1 MWGEVHLPK
10 SGECNQTKMKL
21 RVELDWRTTLATV
34 LLLPTLLSLGFW
46 QLERGD
52 EKAELI
58 ARLEER
64 RLEPPMS
71 LAATMRLPTQDLAD
85 RQVVFTAT
93 FDEDNY
99 VLLDNRLRDGR
110 FGYEVV
116 AFVSVGDASAGA
128 LIAPLNLGWIE
139 GDRSRMTTP
148 SPQLPV
154 GEHRV
159 HGRIYQSAGEAFL
172 LGDNAFPVQRPA
184 VVQQLTLAR
193 WEESMRE
200 TLGRPVFPHEVR
212 ALPTEPT
219 AFSAEWAV
227 VNQTPAKHRGY
238 AVQWFTMAA
247 ALGLAFIFRSSNL
260 ATWLRHRLV
269 SSGD

>member
-1 MWGEVHLPK
+1 
-10 SGECNQTKMKL
+10 MKL

-46 QLERGD
+46 QLERGN
-52 EKAELI
+52 EKAALI

-71 LAATMRLPTQDLAD
+71 LPAVLRLPSRDLAD

-93 FDEDNY
+93 FDEANY

-110 FGYEVV
+110 FGYDVV
-116 AFVSVGDASAGA
+116 AFVSVGEASAGT

-148 SPQLPV
+148 TPQLPK
-154 GEHRV
+154 GQHRV
-159 HGRIYQSAGEAFL
+159 LGRIYQPSGDAFL
-172 LGDNAFPVQRPA
+172 LGDNTFPAQRPA
-184 VVQQLTLAR
+184 VVQQLTLSR
-193 WEESMRE
+193 WGESIRE
-200 TLGRPVFPHEVR
+200 ALGGDIFPFEVR
-212 ALPTEPT
+212 VLATEPT
-219 AFSAEWAV
+219 AFRADWPV

-238 AVQWFTMAA
+238 AVQWFTMAV

-260 ATWLRHRLV
+260 AKWLRYRV
-269 SSGD
+269 IRRGS

>member
-1 MWGEVHLPK
+1 
-10 SGECNQTKMKL
+10 MKL

-64 RLEPPMS
+64 RLEAPMS
-71 LAATMRLPTQDLAD
+71 LTSVMRLPTQDLAD

-93 FDEDNY
+93 FEEDNY

-110 FGYEVV
+110 FGYEVI
-116 AFVSVGDASAGA
+116 AFVSVGDASAGE

-148 SPQLPV
+148 APQLPT

-159 HGRIYQSAGEAFL
+159 YGRIYQPAGEAFL
-172 LGDNAFPVQRPA
+172 LGDNAFPLQRPA
-184 VVQQLTLAR
+184 VVQQLTLEPWA
-193 WEESMRE
+193 ESMRE
-200 TLGRPVFPHEVR
+200 TFASPVFPYEVR
-212 ALPTEPT
+212 VLPTEPT
-219 AFSAEWAV
+219 AFSAQWAV

-247 ALGLAFIFRSSNL
+247 ALGLAFIFRSTNL

-269 SSGD
+269 SNGD

>member
-1 MWGEVHLPK
+1 
-10 SGECNQTKMKL
+10 MKL
-21 RVELDWRTTLATV
+21 RVELDWRTTLATI
-34 LLLPTLLSLGFW
+34 LLLPMLLSLGFW

-58 ARLEER
+58 ARLEQR

-71 LAATMRLPTQDLAD
+71 LLSALRLPSEDLAD
-85 RQVVFTAT
+85 RQVVFTAA
-93 FDEDNY
+93 FDENNY

-116 AFVSVGDASAGA
+116 AFVSVGEASAGTM
-128 LIAPLNLGWIE
+128 IAPLNLGWIE
-139 GDRSRMTTP
+139 GDRSRMTIP
-148 SPQLPV
+148 SPQLPT
-154 GEHRV
+154 GEYRV
-159 HGRIYQSAGEAFL
+159 HGRIYQAAGDVFL
-172 LGDNAFPVQRPA
+172 LGDNPFPTQRPA

-193 WEESMRE
+193 WQESMRE
-200 TLGRPVFPHEVR
+200 HLGSSVFPFEVR
-212 ALPTEPT
+212 VSPTDPT
-219 AFSAEWAV
+219 AFRAEWAV

-260 ATWLRHRLV
+260 ATWLRHRFL
-269 SSGD
+269 SSGE